1 MAMLL
6 LMKALPLAGFVF
18 WLISFPMNGFLM
30 PDAWGNLLFY
40 FTLSSALSYF
50 LIPWFLQEKSFD
62 IVSGAGSVL
71 VVLLTVV
78 SPLLQV
84 PGRILLPAMGI
95 ASVLVMFRAIA
106 ILRSSS
112 APVVSAG
119 LAIAL
124 GNILV
129 FALSYVHLPDIFKFF
144 IIAASLFPAIFMKA
158 EYSQESNLR
167 ELKKYLAFISIF
179 YLIGGILY
187 AYVRPEYE
195 EVAMFK
201 GFELLSYVF
210 SALAGIYLVKRWID
224 ITLALGIILGT
235 LSFSFLLVG
244 VPLLTVLGMF
254 SIQAAFALIDL
265 YMVFLL
271 VACGGSARVTGIGF
285 GTVCLAIT
293 AGEAVSKHL
302 GAAAMP
308 VIAAGNFILVTSV
321 VIFYFTV
328 MRKRD
333 FSSESRT
340 ITEGVFSGCQGNG
353 ISRSQLEAI
362 LEDLYEPFQKNLSE
376 KEKSVLLMIV
386 REKTYREAAT
396 ELGISESTVKTHMK
410 RICGKMGVSGK
421 DELMRK
427 LSMSG
432 SQGSR
437 LRPGRQE
444 FLKI

>member
-1 MAMLL
+1 
-6 LMKALPLAGFVF
+6 MKALPLAGFVF

-62 IVSGAGSVL
+62 VVSRSGSIL

-78 SPLLQV
+78 SPLFQIS
-84 PGRILLPAMGI
+84 GRILLPVMGI
-95 ASVLVMFRAIA
+95 TSVLVMFRAVA
-106 ILRSSS
+106 ILRSSRT
-112 APVVSAG
+112 PVVSAG

-124 GNILV
+124 GNVLV
-129 FALSYVHLPDIFKFF
+129 FALSFVNLPDMFKFF
-144 IIAASLFPAIFMKA
+144 IIAASLLPATFMRA
-158 EYSQESNLR
+158 EYSQDSNLM
-167 ELKKYLAFISIF
+167 ELKKYLAFIGVF
-179 YLIGGILY
+179 YLVGGILY
-187 AYVRPEYE
+187 AYVIPEYE
-195 EVAMFK
+195 EVAIFK

-210 SALAGIYLVKRWID
+210 SALAGIYLVRRWMD

-235 LSFSFLLVG
+235 LSFSFLLVDG
-244 VPLLTVLGMF
+244 PFLTVLGMF

-265 YMVFLL
+265 YILFLL
-271 VACGGSARVTGIGF
+271 VACGGSARVTGIAF

-293 AGEAVSKHL
+293 AGEAVSRHL
-302 GAAAMP
+302 GTATMP
-308 VIAAGNFILVTSV
+308 VLAAGNFILVTSII
-321 VIFYFTV
+321 IFYFTV

-333 FSSESRT
+333 FPSELST
-340 ITEGVFSGCQGNG
+340 ITGGVFSGCQGKG
-353 ISRSQLEAI
+353 ISREQLEGI
-362 LEDLYEPFQKNLSE
+362 LEDLYEPFQKKLSE

-432 SQGSR
+432 SQGPG
-437 LRPGRQE
+437 LIPGRQE
-444 FLKI
+444 LLKN

>member
-1 MAMLL
+1 
-6 LMKALPLAGFVF
+6 MKALPLAGFVF

-62 IVSGAGSVL
+62 IVSRAGSIL

-78 SPLLQV
+78 SPLFQV
-84 PGRILLPAMGI
+84 PGRILLPVTGI

-106 ILRSSS
+106 ILRSSG

-129 FALSYVHLPDIFKFF
+129 FALSYVHLPDMFKFF
-144 IIAASLFPAIFMKA
+144 IIAASLLPAIFMKA

-167 ELKKYLAFISIF
+167 ELKKYLAFICVF
-179 YLIGGILY
+179 YLVGGILY
-187 AYVRPEYE
+187 AYVIPEYE
-195 EVAMFK
+195 EVALFK

-210 SALAGIYLVKRWID
+210 SALAGIYIVRRWMD

-235 LSFSFLLVG
+235 LSFSFLIVDG
-244 VPLLTVLGMF
+244 SLLTILGMF

-265 YMVFLL
+265 YILFLL
-271 VACGGSARVTGIGF
+271 VACGGSAKVTGIGF

-293 AGEAVSKHL
+293 AGEAMSRHL
-302 GAAAMP
+302 GAATMP
-308 VIAAGNFILVTSV
+308 VLAVGNFILVTSV
-321 VIFYFTV
+321 IVFYFTV

-333 FSSESRT
+333 FSPGSMT
-340 ITEGVFSGCQGNG
+340 VTEGVFSGCQGHG
-353 ISRSQLEAI
+353 ISRSQLEEI
-362 LEDLYEPFQKNLSE
+362 LENLYEPFQKKLSE
-376 KEKSVLLMIV
+376 KEKSVLLMIL
-386 REKTYREAAT
+386 REKTYRETAT

-427 LSMSG
+427 LSM
-432 SQGSR
+432 
-437 LRPGRQE
+437 PGNAVVRTDGRT
-444 FLKI
+444 IAGT